1 MSRMKAPAG
10 GMVVNKQMQS
20 GGQFLAKA
28 MKGIRETAAK
38 LVRLARAGDPATH
51 DQLVRAAREKLNDPA
66 PRFAFSDF
74 LQENGLPGAH
84 VVAAHAAHAQEHG
97 GPATTR
103 PVPAAL
109 ENVSI
114 FDRRFTAHP
123 VVHLNSETDP
133 TVVDGGG
140 LGLAEGQ
147 EHSPLA
153 QLFYTGVSGR
163 QGNTRIVPGA
173 LPVVLAVNH
182 RTADATGT
190 LGSLTRNSLLSYVH
204 LNGLDDF
211 AKHTADFP
219 PAARKALL
227 KQFVKHLPV
236 GQRRVK
242 LARPEHERA
251 SLPGSAFTGAEI
263 TKPLTI
269 RELKE
274 VEDAHGL
281 GKDSRLSH
289 KVLPDRPEHG
299 DASTFWADKGHVAKF
314 INALTKK
321 RLVGHELRSALAD
334 PSKTDEHKIAYLG
347 AHMATEAREF
357 LDHTQANGSPEWYG
371 AHVDAYEQALR
382 NAFGFKPGSP
392 EMTLVKAIVAATSSG
407 TNPKTNGIAVYRMLR
422 AGKKNNPE
430 NPILGIPA
438 YDHDKT
444 QEFREELAKRN
455 GDKPVPKP
463 GFSDRKAGKD
473 PQAEAAWYTRYV
485 MPHADLADDPGYRGY
500 TGVMVNRPGHPDHGK
515 LVAYQNGT
523 DEDGD
528 PIMVK
533 TPEGGGL
540 YNKHR
545 ELKVGAKKA
554 LQRVLLPETD
564 PATGD
569 LRPKGWNGKPAQV
582 ESGLNRIQS
591 LIKDLGMKGAQ
602 DWLLSE
608 HPISEFQQR
617 FNYTP
622 QTRQI
627 GTEKDAPVPGMF
639 VLGPKFGAFALNLHA
654 NRPETRQHAKWLTA
668 DLWWSRTWNRMMGTM
683 FTGKAKK
690 DGVTAPRSPTE
701 RKAMAAAA
709 AVATKAAGLR
719 SVAELQAVI
728 WYYEQSLYRMLGVK
742 QAKSY
747 SFLDAASAITN
758 LHAKDTGKNS
768 LDDIADSWHSIL
780 KHVAEP
786 SGWTPEQRKQA
797 VLDILMD
804 AAMER
809 TPGSGKKQETAA
821 RQLVQEWEQRA
832 NTKEAPTK
840 LARKDPK
847 PSVTGL
853 QALDT
858 LAARLKAFGRMPTPH
873 MLVQAILTGQ
883 RAADHV
889 QAAPVVK
896 LARTEAPPEHVL
908 YVSPS
913 TREGSTFEQAFQG
926 MASPDMQALTEA
938 AKLQPTVR
946 AVHPAL
952 GMWKD
957 GAEESNV
964 VHVGDPAQLRP
975 IAEKL
980 GRAFRQKAVLTF
992 SGEPDGP
999 DARHVLIVP
1008 ESDPT
1013 KINGDMERHGIQFK
1027 TMVRDPKGT
1036 RVEVVDV
1043 GGVLGPQIEG
1053 YAKEARALSHVA
1065 HRGTHQ
1071 FVETT

>member
-1 MSRMKAPAG
+1 MKHLDIKKYPEFWHFINAVSQASDGNTVDRGAAGAFADWLQERGDSRHVLVRNAVVHFPHTPFGYLDPAYIHPHLPPSLSDGINTLRSVAAEDHSSLPLYSHIDNTHSDVRLCKHTNQDETGATHDAPTLVWRLHVPRTKSFDGTPWTMSLTAPVSREQLDEHIAGLRPLNRKRWTKVADREFPKAEGPTKLARMKAPAG

-28 MKGIRETAAK
+28 MKGIRETAQK
-38 LVRLARAGDPATH
+38 LVRLARPEAE
-51 DQLVRAAREKLNDPA
+51 RAA
-66 PRFAFSDF
+66 
-74 LQENGLPGAH
+74 
-84 VVAAHAAHAQEHG
+84 
-97 GPATTR
+97 
-103 PVPAAL
+103 
-109 ENVSI
+109 
-114 FDRRFTAHP
+114 
-123 VVHLNSETDP
+123 
-133 TVVDGGG
+133 
-140 LGLAEGQ
+140 
-147 EHSPLA
+147 
-153 QLFYTGVSGR
+153 
-163 QGNTRIVPGA
+163 
-173 LPVVLAVNH
+173 
-182 RTADATGT
+182 
-190 LGSLTRNSLLSYVH
+190 
-204 LNGLDDF
+204 
-211 AKHTADFP
+211 
-219 PAARKALL
+219 
-227 KQFVKHLPV
+227 
-236 GQRRVK
+236 
-242 LARPEHERA
+242 
-251 SLPGSAFTGAEI
+251 LPGSVFRGSEI
-263 TKPLTI
+263 TQPLTI
-269 RELKE
+269 RELQD
-274 VEDAHGL
+274 VEDAHGI
-281 GKDSRLSH
+281 GRNDRLSH
-289 KVLPDRPEHG
+289 RVEPDHPEHG
-299 DASTFWADKGHVAKF
+299 EASAFSAKKEHVAKF

-321 RLVGHELRSALAD
+321 RLVGHSLRSALAD
-334 PSKTDEHKIAYLG
+334 PSKTDSQKVAYLG

-371 AHVDAYEQALR
+371 AHVDAYEQAIH

-455 GDKPVPKP
+455 SGKPVPKP
-463 GFSDRKAGKD
+463 GFSDRKAGQD
-473 PQAEAAWYTRYV
+473 PAAEAAWYAKYV
-485 MPHADLADDPGYRGY
+485 MPHEDLADDPGYRGY
-500 TGVMVNRPGHPDHGK
+500 TGVMVNKPGHPDHGK
-515 LVAYQNGT
+515 LVSYQNGT

-528 PIMVK
+528 PIMTK
-533 TPEGGGL
+533 TAEGGRL

-545 ELKVGAKKA
+545 KVKVGRRNM
-554 LQRVLLPETD
+554 LQRVLLPDTD

-591 LIKDLGMKGAQ
+591 LIKDLGMAGAQ

-608 HPISEFQQR
+608 HPVSEFQQR
-617 FNYTP
+617 FDYTP
-622 QTRQI
+622 DTAQI
-627 GTEKDAPVPGMF
+627 GTDSDTPIPGMF

-690 DGVTAPRSPTE
+690 GGVTAPRTPTE

-747 SFLDAASAITN
+747 SFLDAAGAINTR
-758 LHAKDTGKNS
+758 HAHDTGKNS

-780 KHVAEP
+780 RHVAGP
-786 SGWTPEQRKQA
+786 SGWTAEQRKQA

-809 TPGSGKKQETAA
+809 TPGGGKKQETAA
-821 RQLVQEWEQRA
+821 KQLVLEWEQRA
-832 NTKEAPTK
+832 NAKEAPTK
-840 LARKDPK
+840 LARKDSK

-853 QALDT
+853 QALDA
-858 LAARLKAFGRMPTPH
+858 LAARMVASGRMPTPH
-873 MLVQAILTGQ
+873 MFVQAILTGQ

-896 LARTEAPPEHVL
+896 LARTDSPVEHVL

-913 TREGSTFEQAFQG
+913 TREGSTFDQAAQG

-957 GAEESNV
+957 GAEESTV
-964 VHVGDPAQLRP
+964 VHVGDPAQLHP

-980 GRAFRQKAVLTF
+980 GRAFKQKAVLTF
-992 SGEPDGP
+992 SGDPDGP

-1013 KINGDMERHGIQFK
+1013 KINEDTERHGIQFK

-1043 GGVLGPQIEG
+1043 GGALGPQIEG
-1053 YAKEARALSHVA
+1053 YAGEAGALSHTT

-1071 FVETT
+1071 FVETA